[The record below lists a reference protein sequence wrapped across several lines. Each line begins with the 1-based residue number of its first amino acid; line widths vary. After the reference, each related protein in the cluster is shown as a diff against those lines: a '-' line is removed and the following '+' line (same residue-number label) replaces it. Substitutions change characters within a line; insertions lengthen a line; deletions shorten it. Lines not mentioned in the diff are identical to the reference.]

1 MIFAANSK
9 SYASFSRYNFLNKAV
24 QITSSFEIRKR
35 SYVDESSNIIMIYL
49 PMRIPGFEGL
59 IIPGGTRGRVL
70 RMLHGN
76 TAVVRWE
83 VNIINVV
90 FSSPH
95 IVVTL

>member
-9 SYASFSRYNFLNKAV
+9 SYASFSRYNFLNKDV
-24 QITSSFEIRKR
+24 QITSSFVIRKR
-35 SYVDESSNIIMIYL
+35 FVVDERSNIVMTYL
-49 PMRIPGFEGL
+49 PMRVPGFEGL
-59 IIPGGTRGRVL
+59 IIPGGTHGRVL

-76 TAVVRWE
+76 TAVVQWE

-95 IVVTL
+95 VVVTL